1 MIDIEAL
8 GFSYGDAAF
17 RLQLPDLALAD
28 GEIVAVVG
36 PSGSGK
42 TTLLNLICGISVAD
56 SGSVRIDGT
65 DIGALSDRERRQ
77 FRLANIGLVFQNFE
91 LLDYLDVVD
100 NILLP
105 ARIGNAI
112 SLDAALRSRATQ
124 LAQSMGI
131 ADKLSRS
138 VANLS
143 QGERQR
149 VAVCRALLAGPGLI
163 LADEPTGN
171 LDVITKE
178 QVLQAL
184 IRAAREHSATLVMV
198 THDLSLL
205 GQFDRIVDFSQVN
218 VLEQIPA

>member
-1 MIDIEAL
+1 VIDIDAL
-8 GFSYGDAAF
+8 CFSYGDGAF
-17 RLQLPDLALAD
+17 SLHIPELSLLA
-28 GEIVAVVG
+28 GEMVAVVG

-56 SGSVRIDGT
+56 SGSVHVNGT
-65 DIGALSDRERRQ
+65 DIGVLSERQRRQ

-91 LLDYLDVVD
+91 LLDYLDVMD

-112 SLDAALRSRATQ
+112 SLDSGLRNRAAQ

-131 ADKLSRS
+131 ADKLSRA
-138 VANLS
+138 VASLS

-171 LDVITKE
+171 LDPITKE

-184 IRAAREHSATLVMV
+184 IGAAREHRATLVMV

-205 GQFDRIVDFSQVN
+205 GQFDRIVDFSKAAAITE
-218 VLEQIPA
+218 VLT

>member
-1 MIDIEAL
+1 VIDIEAL
-8 GFSYGDAAF
+8 CFSYGDGAF
-17 RLQLPDLALAD
+17 SLQLPDLALAD

-42 TTLLNLICGISVAD
+42 TTLLNLICGISVAER
-56 SGSVRIDGT
+56 GSVRIDGT

-105 ARIGNAI
+105 ARIGKVI
-112 SLDAALRSRATQ
+112 SLDADLRSRATQ

-138 VANLS
+138 VASLS

-149 VAVCRALLAGPGLI
+149 VAVCRALLADPGLI

-171 LDVITKE
+171 LDVVTKE

-184 IRAAREHSATLVMV
+184 IRAAREQRATLVMV
-198 THDLSLL
+198 THDLSIL
-205 GQFDRIVDFSQVN
+205 GEFDRVVDFSKVN
-218 VLEQIPA
+218 VVDGIPA